1 MFRCFNRFRLDNVAI
16 RTCISNQFHIIAFSD
31 ERQTV
36 ILHARTAF
44 NVAQYYYVRGLVILL
59 VAQCFEHIAEK
70 RRCQYEQRQNELYN
84 KDYFKHFDVIRCRR
98 SIYLVFIFVFNYFN
112 VLFCFKVV
120 KLLNN
125 FKIIMLKEA
134 SKYLRK

>member
-1 MFRCFNRFRLDNVAI
+1 MRQKSQDFYQFGPLTWFLDIKIYMFRCFNRFRLDNVVI

-44 NVAQYYYVRGLVILL
+44 NVAQYYYVRGLAILL

-70 RRCQYEQRQNELYN
+70 GRCQNEQR
-84 KDYFKHFDVIRCRR
+84 
-98 SIYLVFIFVFNYFN
+98 
-112 VLFCFKVV
+112 
-120 KLLNN
+120 
-125 FKIIMLKEA
+125 
-134 SKYLRK
+134 